1 MERHSLLGWR
11 KDWQD
16 GFSAL
21 LGNFRTDR
29 VRLLGSAA
37 AASQVSVSS
46 GAWFPSIISKK
57 PTRWP
62 EFTFGVLGAF
72 YGLVL
77 AFVIVA
83 AWEQFTAANAN
94 SHQEASALE
103 SLYKL
108 GAGFAESK
116 RVRIGSA
123 KPAPNL

>member
-1 MERHSLLGWR
+1 MDFLLYWGTFGQIAFVFVVFGGGSVAGLCIVRRLVPVDHLR
-11 KDWQD
+11 KNHEVA
-16 GFSAL
+16 G
-21 LGNFRTDR
+21 
-29 VRLLGSAA
+29 
-37 AASQVSVSS
+37 
-46 GAWFPSIISKK
+46 I
-57 PTRWP
+57 
-62 EFTFGVLGAF
+62 TFGVLGAF

-108 GAGFAESK
+108 GAGFAEPM
-116 RVRIGSA
+116 RTRFDSA